1 MLREWK
7 PLLRIVDR
15 EAMLIIRSEAG
26 DVLKARLPL
35 NPAHP
40 RALLTLLAGLAL
52 WIGAPLSVVVSAD
65 AHSMD
70 WLGSGLFGEE
80 LFPAESQLV
89 RFSVVHRGSRVQRLR
104 GVGDFRA
111 ARRGAR

>member
-7 PLLRIVDR
+7 PVLRIVSR
-15 EAMLIIRSEAG
+15 EAMLIVQSETG

-35 NPAHP
+35 NPGHP
-40 RALLTLLAGLAL
+40 RALLTLLEGLAL
-52 WIGAPLSVVVSAD
+52 WSGAPLSVAISAD

-70 WLGSGLFGEE
+70 WLGSGLFGDE

-89 RFSVVHRGSRVQRLR
+89 RFSVVQRGCRVRHLR
-104 GVGDFRA
+104 GLGDFRA